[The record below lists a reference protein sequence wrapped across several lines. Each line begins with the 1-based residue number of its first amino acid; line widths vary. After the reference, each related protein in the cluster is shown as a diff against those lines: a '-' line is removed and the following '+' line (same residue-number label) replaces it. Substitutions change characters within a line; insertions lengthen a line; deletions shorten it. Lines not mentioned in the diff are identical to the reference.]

1 MFIAHTSKHT
11 REKTSFCLS
20 VLPPVTVPVC
30 WRTQSSVEACS
41 WGDLHELCIS
51 LSTLSF
57 PLESLVTDP
66 TQTGLLQVAVGSA
79 SAAVVW
85 KPPRVW
91 PRGDQRRHTVSACGR
106 CWVSSVPAEPGV
118 LCWQQAAGNWLFP
131 HPMGSTCVF
140 CLLTHVYGVK
150 WTAQYTS
157 GGVPV
162 SQCVLGKE
170 MLTVGCLAPV

>member
-20 VLPPVTVPVC
+20 VLPHATVPVR

-41 WGDLHELCIS
+41 WWDLRELCLS

-57 PLESLVTDP
+57 PLESLFTDP
-66 TQTGLLQVAVGSA
+66 TQTGLLQVAVGLA

-85 KPPRVW
+85 KPRAWPRV
-91 PRGDQRRHTVSACGR
+91 DQLRHTVSVCGR
-106 CWVSSVPAEPGV
+106 CWVSSVAAKPGV

-131 HPMGSTCVF
+131 HPMGVPCVF
-140 CLLTHVYGVK
+140 WLLTHVYGVK

-157 GGVPV
+157 GGTPG
-162 SQCVLGKE
+162 SQCMLGKE